1 MPPKRKA
8 QSTTQAYVC
17 MVSESESQYKD
28 NVSTFAVVN
37 SIEAAR
43 LACRDYAI
51 KNKDEHFSFD
61 ATGYSDFCVENSSV
75 EVEWWKSSFE
85 TGEYNKKD
93 VKESRYRFRIWFEGP
108 FQLQSSDDIPQH
120 KFMELDSEEE
130 DDSI

>member
-8 QSTTQAYVC
+8 ESTTQAYVC
-17 MVSESESQYKD
+17 MVSESESRYSD

-51 KNKDEHFSFD
+51 KNKDQYFSFD
-61 ATGYSDFCVENSSV
+61 ALVDFCDENSSV
-75 EVEWWKSSFE
+75 EVEWWKSCFE
-85 TGEYNKKD
+85 TGEYNNKD
-93 VKESRYRFRIWFEGP
+93 INESRYRFRIWFEGP

-120 KFMELDSEEE
+120 KFMELETEEK